1 MYLKLNNKKIEVYE
15 LTTFWE
21 RFKGLKFNL
30 QKLDYILKYPNK
42 FGFSTIFICQNIDI
56 IETDKNDKVLYI
68 HKNIKPEKYIFPKLK
83 VKNIYLFPKDYS
95 DYIKINDILKIK

>member
-68 HKNIKPEKYIFPKLK
+68 HKNIKTRK
-83 VKNIYLFPKDYS
+83 IYLS
-95 DYIKINDILKIK
+95 QIKSKKYLSISQRLFRLYKNK